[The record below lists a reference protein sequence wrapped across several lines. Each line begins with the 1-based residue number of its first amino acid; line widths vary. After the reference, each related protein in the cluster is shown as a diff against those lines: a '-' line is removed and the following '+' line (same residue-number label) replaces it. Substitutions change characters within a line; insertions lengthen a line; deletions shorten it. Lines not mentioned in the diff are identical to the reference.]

1 MPNIEVN
8 GKTYTVEVAKT
19 DEEKEQGLQ
28 NVTSLEDNQGMLFC
42 YDPPQSVSFWMKSTL
57 IPLDIIFIDEYNEV
71 ISVQQGQPNDETP
84 ISEDNVAYVLEVN
97 QGSGISAGDDVDLS
111 EIEEDVDYEDE
122 DEPEESNSTIMIVIG
137 EKGKSQMELSG
148 GERIFSRPNTKT
160 LIKLSKKAF
169 KSKKDNDYKALGRK
183 VFQYIET
190 QNTQEPEYTQV

>member
-8 GKTYTVEVAKT
+8 GKTYTVEVAIT
-19 DEEKEQGLQ
+19 EEEKEQGLQ

-42 YDPPQSVSFWMKSTL
+42 YDPPQSTSFWMKNTI

-84 ISEDNVAYVLEVN
+84 IFEDNVAYVLEVN
-97 QGSGISAGDDVDLS
+97 QGSGISSGDDVDLS
-111 EIEEDVDYEDE
+111 EVEEEMEMEYKDD
-122 DEPEESNSTIMIVIG
+122 PEESDSTIMIVIG
-137 EKGKSQMELSG
+137 EKGNSQMELSG

-160 LIKLSKKAF
+160 LVKLSKKAY
-169 KSKKDNDYKALGRK
+169 KSKKDSDYKALGRK

-190 QNTQEPEYTQV
+190 QNTQEPEYVQS